1 MRPRKVLVIAAA
13 VGNGKG
19 KQHREG
25 AGRGAEKAGKEGKA
39 GRCRAALSRDRPFLE
54 RVEDGLYAAPNRIVP
69 KAQRSKWRF
78 AGKHWYE
85 DLPAIPQERPDYGAA
100 AEYLR

>member
-1 MRPRKVLVIAAA
+1 MVKANSTEKELGEAPKKPEKKEKRVD
-13 VGNGKG
+13 
-19 KQHREG
+19 
-25 AGRGAEKAGKEGKA
+25 AEQLFQEID
-39 GRCRAALSRDRPFLE
+39 LFLE